1 MRTPTTP
8 PLAKTTRWQDWRL
21 KRGRLLIALLAVISL
36 VAASCGSDSD
46 DDVDSTVADTAADT
60 ASATTAAANMGDGDG
75 DGDGDTDGDGA
86 DPSDGDSD
94 MGDRD
99 SDPGDSDTGGSGM
112 SMSACNNGE
121 SMGGTLIIGS
131 TQVPR
136 HLNGT
141 VQSGYATAVPGTQ
154 LNASPLLYDD
164 QFNPQ
169 PYLAESWSVADD
181 GLAVT
186 LNLVTDAVF
195 HDGTPI
201 TSADVAFSIMT
212 VQANHP
218 FKPMYE
224 PVTSVDTPDEHTA
237 VINLSR
243 PHPAILLAMSPGL
256 LPIIP
261 KHIFDDGQDMKTHP
275 RNTEDFV
282 GSGPFRL
289 AEYEPGT
296 IIRMERFDDFFIEG
310 APCLDEIV
318 MEITPDATAI
328 VLGLENGTTHLS
340 ATLGPSANILRLM
353 ENPDVNVSSEG
364 HEAIGQVQWLELNVN
379 DPALSDKRV
388 RQAIAYAVDRQFLAE
403 VIDQGL
409 TFPAPTGIVTA
420 SPFHNTNINHYDKD
434 IDKAKQLLAEAGYEE
449 GDLQLTI
456 DYIPPTQVVYAEY
469 IVQALE
475 EVGIETELSVS
486 PDFPTWAQ
494 RVAAGEY
501 QMTINNVWNWGDP
514 VIGVHRTYLCD
525 NRVGVI
531 WTNNT
536 GYCNPEVD
544 ELLLA
549 AGQELDAD
557 ERTRLY
563 AQFQEIVAEDVPIY
577 FLTTPPFWQASTPA
591 VMNPPTN
598 NIWGLMSPMHHVWLN
613 Q

>member
-1 MRTPTTP
+1 M
-8 PLAKTTRWQDWRL
+8 KKWRL
-21 KRGRLLIALLAVISL
+21 I
-36 VAASCGSDSD
+36 VAALTVFALVGAACGSDD
-46 DDVDSTVADTAADT
+46 DDDAGAP
-60 ASATTAAANMGDGDG
+60 ATTAASGTADVTDDGDG
-75 DGDGDTDGDGA
+75 MADDDMADDGDDMSDDMDDDMAAAHGPCNDGA
-86 DPSDGDSD
+86 
-94 MGDRD
+94 
-99 SDPGDSDTGGSGM
+99 
-112 SMSACNNGE
+112 NV
-121 SMGGTLIIGS
+121 GGTLIIGS

-164 QFNPQ
+164 EYNPM
-169 PYLAESWSVADD
+169 PYLAENWEISDD
-181 GLAVT
+181 GLTVT
-186 LNLVTDAVF
+186 LHLVEGAVF
-195 HDGTPI
+195 HDGMPI
-201 TSADVAFSIMT
+201 TSADVAFSILT

-237 VINLSR
+237 VINLSQ

-261 KHIFDDGQDMKTHP
+261 KHIFDDGQDPKTHP
-275 RNTEDFV
+275 RNTENFV

-289 AEYEPGT
+289 TEYEPGT

-310 APCLDEIV
+310 TPCLDEIV
-318 MEITPDATAI
+318 MEITPDPTAI

-340 ATLGPSANILRLM
+340 STLGSPANTLRLM
-353 ENPDVNVSSEG
+353 DNPDVEVSSDG
-364 HEAIGQVQWLELNVN
+364 HEAIGQIQWMEMNVN
-379 DPALSDKRV
+379 DPALSDQRV
-388 RQAIAYAVDRQFLAE
+388 RQAIAYAIDREFLAE
-403 VIDQGL
+403 VIEQGL

-420 SPFHNTNINHYDKD
+420 SPFHNTDVNHYDKN
-434 IDKAKQLLAEAGYEE
+434 IDRAKELLAEAGYGPGE
-449 GDLQLTI
+449 LQLSI
-456 DYIPPTQVVYAEY
+456 DYIPPPQVIHAEY
-469 IVQALE
+469 VVQALE
-475 EVGIETELSVS
+475 DAGIEVELSVS

-494 RVAAGEY
+494 RIASGDF

-536 GYCNPEVD
+536 GYCNAEVD
-544 ELLLA
+544 RLLTA
-549 AGQELDAD
+549 AGQELDPA
-557 ERTRLY
+557 ERARLY
-563 AQFQEIVAEDVPIY
+563 AQFQEIVADEVPIY
-577 FLTTPPFWQASTPA
+577 FLTTPTFWQAYNPS

-598 NIWGLMSPMHHVWLN
+598 NIWRARCSPMHTVWLD

>member
-1 MRTPTTP
+1 M
-8 PLAKTTRWQDWRL
+8 KKWRL
-21 KRGRLLIALLAVISL
+21 I
-36 VAASCGSDSD
+36 VAALTVFALVGAACGSDD
-46 DDVDSTVADTAADT
+46 DDDAGAP
-60 ASATTAAANMGDGDG
+60 ATTAASGTADVTDDGDG
-75 DGDGDTDGDGA
+75 MADDDMADDGDDMSDDMDDDMAAAHGPCNDGA
-86 DPSDGDSD
+86 
-94 MGDRD
+94 
-99 SDPGDSDTGGSGM
+99 
-112 SMSACNNGE
+112 NV
-121 SMGGTLIIGS
+121 GGTLIIGS

-164 QFNPQ
+164 EYNPM
-169 PYLAESWSVADD
+169 PYLAENWEISDD
-181 GLAVT
+181 GLTVT
-186 LNLVTDAVF
+186 LHLVEGAVF
-195 HDGTPI
+195 HDGMPI
-201 TSADVAFSIMT
+201 TSADVAFSILT

-237 VINLSR
+237 VINLSQ

-275 RNTEDFV
+275 RNTENFV

-289 AEYEPGT
+289 TEYEPGT

-310 APCLDEIV
+310 TPCLDEIV
-318 MEITPDATAI
+318 MEITPDPTAI

-340 ATLGPSANILRLM
+340 STLGSPANTLRLM
-353 ENPDVNVSSEG
+353 DNPDVEVSSDG
-364 HEAIGQVQWLELNVN
+364 HEAIGQIQWMEMNVN
-379 DPALSDKRV
+379 DPALSDQRV
-388 RQAIAYAVDRQFLAE
+388 RQAIAYAIDREFLAE
-403 VIDQGL
+403 VIEQGL

-420 SPFHNTNINHYDKD
+420 SPFHNTDVNHYDKN
-434 IDKAKQLLAEAGYEE
+434 IDRAKELLAEAGYGPGE
-449 GDLQLTI
+449 LQLSI
-456 DYIPPTQVVYAEY
+456 DYIPPPQVIHAEY
-469 IVQALE
+469 VVQALE
-475 EVGIETELSVS
+475 DAGIEVELSVS

-494 RVAAGEY
+494 RIASGDF

-536 GYCNPEVD
+536 GYCNAEVD
-544 ELLLA
+544 RLLTA
-549 AGQELDAD
+549 AGQELDPA
-557 ERTRLY
+557 ERARLY
-563 AQFQEIVAEDVPIY
+563 AQFQEIVADEVPIY
-577 FLTTPPFWQASTPA
+577 FLTTPTFWQAYNPA
-591 VMNPPTN
+591 VMNPPTD
-598 NIWGLMSPMHHVWLN
+598 NIWGQMSPMHTVWLD